1 MEVWLPVEDLLVS
14 NIGRIKNK
22 KGIILRPGVC
32 KRSGYV
38 PTVFRI
44 NENKPYVNHI
54 NGIKHDNQ
62 AVNLEWVTPK
72 ENAEC
77 KVFPNHGRGNSRW
90 TIQKA
95 LDEEV
100 IQIWNSICLT
110 GNTLKIA
117 ENSISECCSGK
128 RNTATNGAITQGS
141 LYEGYFRFNQC
152 YIHCLVALAFCSKEE
167 GKDCVNHIDALDE
180 EVIQIWNS
188 ICLTGNT
195 LKIAE
200 NSISECCS
208 GKRNTATNGAITQGS
223 LYEGYFRFNQCY
235 IHCLVA
241 LAFCS
246 KEEGKDCVNH
256 IDGNR
261 TNNKA
266 SNLEWCT
273 QKENTQHA
281 VYLKLWV
288 TVANSKDCVN
298 HIDALGHCRKQIW
311 NSICLAGNT
320 LKIAENSISEC
331 CSGKRNTAGGWCW
344 IYYENYIPQDPN
356 EEWREIEY
364 KLRKFK
370 VSSLGRIRLTNAL
383 AFCSKEEGKDCVN
396 HIDALGHC
404 RKHAI
409 KQIFDDGSFREF
421 PSLAEAQRMTGIK
434 SQNIGL
440 VCRGL
445 QAHAG
450 GYRWEYVSTISH
462 NNHDFSQ

>member
-1 MEVWLPVEDLLVS
+1 VAMEVWLPVEDLLVS

-22 KGIILRPGVC
+22 KGIILRPVA
-32 KRSGYV
+32 RAFV
-38 PTVFRI
+38 P
-44 NENKPYVNHI
+44 NPKNKPYVNHI
-54 NGIKHDNQ
+54 NGIKHDNR

-72 ENAEC
+72 ENAER
-77 KVFPNHGRGNSRW
+77 KK
-90 TIQKA
+90 T
-95 LDEEV
+95 LDGEV
-100 IQIWNSICLT
+100 I
-110 GNTLKIA
+110 
-117 ENSISECCSGK
+117 
-128 RNTATNGAITQGS
+128 
-141 LYEGYFRFNQC
+141 
-152 YIHCLVALAFCSKEE
+152 
-167 GKDCVNHIDALDE
+167 
-180 EVIQIWNS
+180 
-188 ICLTGNT
+188 
-195 LKIAE
+195 
-200 NSISECCS
+200 
-208 GKRNTATNGAITQGS
+208 
-223 LYEGYFRFNQCY
+223 
-235 IHCLVA
+235 
-241 LAFCS
+241 
-246 KEEGKDCVNH
+246 
-256 IDGNR
+256 
-261 TNNKA
+261 
-266 SNLEWCT
+266 
-273 QKENTQHA
+273 
-281 VYLKLWV
+281 
-288 TVANSKDCVN
+288 
-298 HIDALGHCRKQIW
+298 QIW

>member
-1 MEVWLPVEDLLVS
+1 MSSVVAMEVWLPVEDLLVS

-22 KGIILRPGVC
+22 KGIILRPVA
-32 KRSGYV
+32 RAFV
-38 PTVFRI
+38 P
-44 NENKPYVNHI
+44 NPKNKPYVNHI
-54 NGIKHDNQ
+54 NGIKHDNR

-72 ENAEC
+72 ENAER
-77 KVFPNHGRGNSRW
+77 KK
-90 TIQKA
+90 T
-95 LDEEV
+95 LDGEV
-100 IQIWNSICLT
+100 I
-110 GNTLKIA
+110 
-117 ENSISECCSGK
+117 
-128 RNTATNGAITQGS
+128 
-141 LYEGYFRFNQC
+141 
-152 YIHCLVALAFCSKEE
+152 
-167 GKDCVNHIDALDE
+167 
-180 EVIQIWNS
+180 
-188 ICLTGNT
+188 
-195 LKIAE
+195 
-200 NSISECCS
+200 
-208 GKRNTATNGAITQGS
+208 
-223 LYEGYFRFNQCY
+223 
-235 IHCLVA
+235 
-241 LAFCS
+241 
-246 KEEGKDCVNH
+246 
-256 IDGNR
+256 
-261 TNNKA
+261 
-266 SNLEWCT
+266 
-273 QKENTQHA
+273 
-281 VYLKLWV
+281 
-288 TVANSKDCVN
+288 
-298 HIDALGHCRKQIW
+298 QIW

>member
-1 MEVWLPVEDLLVS
+1 MSSVVIMEVWLPVEDLLVS

-128 RNTATNGAITQGS
+128 RNTASGWCWIY
-141 LYEGYFRFNQC
+141 YEN
-152 YIHCLVALAFCSKEE
+152 YIPQDPNNINYK
-167 GKDCVNHIDALDE
+167 
-180 EVIQIWNS
+180 
-188 ICLTGNT
+188 T
-195 LKIAE
+195 
-200 NSISECCS
+200 
-208 GKRNTATNGAITQGS
+208 
-223 LYEGYFRFNQCY
+223 
-235 IHCLVA
+235 

-281 VYLKLWV
+281 V
-288 TVANSKDCVN
+288 
-298 HIDALGHCRKQIW
+298 
-311 NSICLAGNT
+311 
-320 LKIAENSISEC
+320 
-331 CSGKRNTAGGWCW
+331 
-344 IYYENYIPQDPN
+344 
-356 EEWREIEY
+356 
-364 KLRKFK
+364 
-370 VSSLGRIRLTNAL
+370 
-383 AFCSKEEGKDCVN
+383 
-396 HIDALGHC
+396 
-404 RKHAI
+404 
-409 KQIFDDGSFREF
+409 
-421 PSLAEAQRMTGIK
+421 
-434 SQNIGL
+434 
-440 VCRGL
+440 
-445 QAHAG
+445 
-450 GYRWEYVSTISH
+450 
-462 NNHDFSQ
+462 